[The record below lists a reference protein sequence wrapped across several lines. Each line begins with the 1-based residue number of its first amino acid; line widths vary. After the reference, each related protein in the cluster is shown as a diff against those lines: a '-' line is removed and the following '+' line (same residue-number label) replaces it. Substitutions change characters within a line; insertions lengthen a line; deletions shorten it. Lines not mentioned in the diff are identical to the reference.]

1 MTKYVSDNLHGEART
16 FSFDSHCYALQN
28 GSANIKLSS
37 GYTQTSLLSYLGR
50 LNYNYKGKYL
60 ATLSYR
66 EDGSSKLAKGNKWG
80 GFFAAALA
88 WRISEE
94 NFMKQFEW
102 IDNLKLRVSLGQ
114 SGNDNVSAYQTQ
126 GQISGAK
133 YYTFGTTDVIGNVPN
148 NLRNMDLGWE
158 RTTEYNI
165 GLDFAFYVVELAV
178 PSSSIIERQKI

>member
-1 MTKYVSDNLHGEART
+1 
-16 FSFDSHCYALQN
+16 
-28 GSANIKLSS
+28 
-37 GYTQTSLLSYLGR
+37 
-50 LNYNYKGKYL
+50 
-60 ATLSYR
+60 
-66 EDGSSKLAKGNKWG
+66 
-80 GFFAAALA
+80 
-88 WRISEE
+88 
-94 NFMKQFEW
+94 MKQFEW

-165 GLDFAFYVVELAV
+165 GLDFAFLRSRISGTFEFYNRETKDLIMNKTV
-178 PSSSIIERQKI
+178 PITSGYGSVKANVGSVRNRGFEFTLNTVNIENKNVHFFQYCSQQE